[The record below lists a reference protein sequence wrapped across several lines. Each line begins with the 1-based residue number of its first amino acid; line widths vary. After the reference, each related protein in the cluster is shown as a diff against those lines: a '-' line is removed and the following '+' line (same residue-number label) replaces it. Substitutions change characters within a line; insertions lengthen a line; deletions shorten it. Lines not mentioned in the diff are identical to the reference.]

1 MSPSQCTSL
10 PPLSPSLASTRLRQ
24 LQVALESLRPAN
36 DDAGGREDW
45 RAGEEINSCGSGPV
59 QGEGLMC
66 MARRAEAVRSRTI
79 HSARPAGVS
88 RVNPKRG
95 STADSTVAIIETA
108 FHYVNCHPRG
118 DPVSS
123 LSNDLFI
130 AVTQTEKQFFLAE
143 THMYKTQTQ
152 RTHAATTDELRT
164 VERARAPK

>member
-1 MSPSQCTSL
+1 MAVVERSSSAAMVVPVTLHIYAAAFPIVCVDSA
-10 PPLSPSLASTRLRQ
+10 PPRRQ

-79 HSARPAGVS
+79 HSALAFLA
-88 RVNPKRG
+88 
-95 STADSTVAIIETA
+95 STQKCGWFHGGSTVANIETA

-123 LSNDLFI
+123 LSNDYVSIVSKLC
-130 AVTQTEKQFFLAE
+130 AN
-143 THMYKTQTQ
+143 
-152 RTHAATTDELRT
+152 RTCN
-164 VERARAPK
+164 P